1 MVTVNTTSG
10 QSLTFSK
17 QSVIKIF
24 SNGNL
29 HEVFLTD
36 GSSYSFN
43 MEATNFV
50 VYIVN
55 KLT

>member
-1 MVTVNTTSG
+1 MITIDTTIG
-10 QSLTFSK
+10 VKITFSK
-17 QSVIKIF
+17 QSVIKIV

>member
-17 QSVIKIF
+17 QSVIKIV

>member
-1 MVTVNTTSG
+1 MITIDTTIG
-10 QSLTFSK
+10 VKVTFSK
-17 QSVIKIF
+17 QSVIKII